1 MMDKYLER
9 INELL
14 ARIIYNNNCLKQMNA
29 ELVNLE
35 DKESEIIDLIDQ
47 CKEEIAIIKESNLNI
62 SLELLEKRLDDL
74 ERKRVENI
82 ISIDDLCDEIEMLK
96 NQIDND
102 QMLYQKL
109 SNKNGQK
116 RIKRKEK

>member
-35 DKESEIIDLIDQ
+35 DNESEIIDLIDQ
-47 CKEEIAIIKESNLNI
+47 CKEELAIIKESNLNI